1 MNQTTVPARGWGWV
15 LGLGGL
21 LLLSGLA
28 AIMAPRFATYVL
40 AVLLG
45 WLFLFA
51 GISQLVT
58 AVYLRETRQVS
69 SMVIAGLL
77 AGAAGMVML
86 LHPGLTIAM
95 LTLLLGCFFLA
106 EAIFKGVGAFDLKP
120 HPIWSWLL
128 ADGIITGVLALLIL
142 AGWPSR
148 TEAVIG
154 LLVGVSLFVSGVGLT
169 STAFLLRRSD

>member
-1 MNQTTVPARGWGWV
+1 MNEAELSRNWRWV
-15 LGLGGL
+15 LAFGGL

-28 AIMAPRFATYVL
+28 AIAAPRFASYVL
-40 AVLLG
+40 AALLG

-51 GISQLVT
+51 GVSQLVT
-58 AVYLRETRQVS
+58 AIYLRSTRQVS

-77 AGAAGMVML
+77 AAAAGLVML

-106 EAIFKGVGAFDLKP
+106 EAIFKGVGAFDIRP
-120 HPIWSWLL
+120 HPIWGWLL
-128 ADGIITGVLALLIL
+128 ADGVITGILALLIL

-148 TEAVIG
+148 TAPVIG
-154 LLVGVSLFVSGVGLT
+154 LLAGISLLVSGIGLT
-169 STAFLLRRSD
+169 STAFYLRRLA